1 MSFRGKFAPI
11 LVLVPA
17 LACGGGGS
25 EQAATSG
32 RLIGSVELSSG
43 IPAQAATV
51 LIKGT
56 PFATQIDGNGNFEI
70 SGVPEGVWDLE
81 VFPAGQF
88 VDYPPLLVRTSVDAG
103 GIKDLGTLT
112 LFDPGFVAGQIFIN
126 PGVPASTIIGVL
138 EGGTVTTPTSTDGVY
153 LLSRV
158 APGIHDIVAINN
170 GQSVTKNGVEVE
182 PNSTSHNI
190 DFNFG
195 NADTL
200 PVTIEGTA
208 GFVDGS
214 SPSGI
219 EVFLLNAR
227 NGDRLDSV
235 IVGSDGSFS
244 FEAPPDAYVVRAIKD
259 GSQNQASIP
268 SGALSAGRTFRV
280 TLLLS
285 SGDADGDGIPDEDD
299 PDIDNDGC
307 LNEVDAFPYDPREC
321 EDEDG
326 DGIGDNSDPDNKVD
340 TDRDGHPDAT
350 DNCVVTP
357 NPQQLNTGDNDLVG
371 DACDN
376 CVNTDNTDQVD
387 SDGDGIGDAC
397 DFSDIDLD
405 GVIDTD
411 DNCISVHN
419 TDQADGDGDG
429 LGDACDNC
437 ATVVNAD
444 QADGDGDGVGDVCD
458 NCVSQANTDQTDSDS
473 DTVGDVCD
481 NCPNDANLDQA
492 DTDFDGIG
500 DACEIT
506 QPPPEGSLVSAGAI
520 HTCAVTPSENLR
532 CWGGNNDGQLG
543 YGHTDRIGDNETPAS
558 EGDVPVGGLVT
569 QVSTGGQ
576 FTSHV
581 EGTVAHTCALMKTGK
596 VRCWGNNNS
605 GQLGHGNTTNIGDI
619 QTPESAG
626 DVPLLL
632 GLGESVTQ
640 VCVGGRHSCALLTND
655 DVLCWGGNQFG
666 QLGNGNTDNIGDDEL
681 PSVTASVG
689 GDVSQISCG
698 ENHTCALL
706 TNGKVRCWGQGSN
719 GKLGYAD
726 VSNIGD
732 TEPPSS
738 VGDIDIGGEAIQVA
752 AGADHTCVILTNG
765 DVRCW
770 GRGSNG
776 ALGYGNQVTV
786 GDNES
791 PSSAGPVSLPG
802 SASFISAGKERTC
815 VVLQDAS
822 TFCWGIRTFP
832 IGYGND
838 ETIGDDETPM
848 SVGPLALPPAIFVSA
863 GGYQPPSPP
872 TGHVCAALA
881 DASIACWGAGIEG
894 ALGYGNTNT
903 IGDDEPAGAG
913 GPVPFL

>member
-1 MSFRGKFAPI
+1 MFEKTLQEQETTGMSFRGKFAPI

-376 CVNTDNTDQVD
+376 CVNTDNTDQ
-387 SDGDGIGDAC
+387 
-397 DFSDIDLD
+397 
-405 GVIDTD
+405 
-411 DNCISVHN
+411 
-419 TDQADGDGDG
+419 
-429 LGDACDNC
+429 
-437 ATVVNAD
+437 
-444 QADGDGDGVGDVCD
+444 
-458 NCVSQANTDQTDSDS
+458 TDSDS

-506 QPPPEGSLVSAGAI
+506 QPPSEGSLVSAGAI

-543 YGHTDRIGDNETPAS
+543 YGHTDRIGDDETPAN

-576 FTSHV
+576 FTSFV
-581 EGTVAHTCALMKTGK
+581 ESTVAHTCALMKTGK

-770 GRGSNG
+770 GRGFYG

-786 GDNES
+786 GDDES

-848 SVGPLALPPAIFVSA
+848 SVGPLALPPASA
-863 GGYQPPSPP
+863 RLVALPP
-872 TGHVCAALA
+872 AARLA
-881 DASIACWGAGIEG
+881 LPASGSG
-894 ALGYGNTNT
+894 ALRA
-903 IGDDEPAGAG
+903 PRSPSRSLPMAA
-913 GPVPFL
+913 